1 MIVSSR
7 SDSAPLK
14 DILVTDSCLSMSKQV
29 NHISFIS
36 LQLITLVSYVFIYFQ
51 IQVSAAGHA
60 LAEYRVGVVIVT
72 RNEKP
77 VSNLYETV

>member
-1 MIVSSR
+1 MY
-7 SDSAPLK
+7 
-14 DILVTDSCLSMSKQV
+14 QV
-29 NHISFIS
+29 Q
-36 LQLITLVSYVFIYFQ
+36 LQNIHYQ

-77 VSNLYETV
+77 VSNLYETVWS